1 MRCWM
6 VCRQLL
12 RYEDGDLPQERRVEI
27 ERHLTDCEAC
37 ASKLAQLRSTVALVE
52 SLDEVDAPTELT
64 AKVLGA
70 IRTEACI
77 EQPVPSVPWPVGA
90 ILGVAGAVL
99 SAMIVTVVLSMDLSA
114 VAEWTTVLKPSAVAA
129 THLGRLLLEA
139 LLVGLG
145 ALVQAM
151 GKPALGLLAVDI
163 VLLAVLLTT
172 GRHLLKGRG
181 VFGMVAA

>member
-27 ERHLTDCEAC
+27 ERHLSECENC
-37 ASKLAQLRSTVALVE
+37 SVELAQLRSTVALIE
-52 SLDEVDAPTELT
+52 SLHEVDTPPEFT
-64 AKVLGA
+64 ANVL
-70 IRTEACI
+70 EAVRSERSI
-77 EQPVPSVPWPVGA
+77 EQPAPSVPWPVGA

-99 SAMIVTVVLSMDLSA
+99 SAVIVTLALSIDLST

-151 GKPALGLLAVDI
+151 GKPALTLLAVDI
-163 VLLAVLLTT
+163 ALLAVLLTT
-172 GRHLLKGRG
+172 GRHLLKGRA